1 MNLILWKYCCGSGE
15 VEVENVTFYE
25 QFAAVFAATDGKNHI
40 EIQRFLLGVGDD
52 PERYSLPVRNIFKH
66 IAAGLRDRNIAPVDS
81 QDLSLSDVAGLKFLS
96 DHLRRCDILPLA
108 ALGSCLFAI
117 CFEAETRHKQL
128 AQQIKITEM
137 FGTDGFDGDS
147 EWTNDLPSDKIKV
160 QEILQ
165 SPKTEWSR
173 PAAADAGTDL
183 GNAHTQETRWRQ
195 ANGADALQKMKA
207 LLRSLFDW
215 SRAKMRRK
223 K

>member
-1 MNLILWKYCCGSGE
+1 MNFG
-15 VEVENVTFYE
+15 E
-25 QFAAVFAATDGKNHI
+25 QFAAVFAATDQKNHI
-40 EIQRFLLGVGDD
+40 ELQRFLLGVGDD
-52 PERYSLPVRNIFKH
+52 SERYSAPVRNLFKH
-66 IAAGLRDRNIAPVDS
+66 IAAGLRDRNIAPVEA
-81 QDLSLSDVAGLKFLS
+81 QDLNLSDVAGLKFLS

-108 ALGSCLFAI
+108 ALGSCLFSI

-128 AQQIKITEM
+128 ARQIKIMEV
-137 FGTDGFDGDS
+137 FGIDGFDGDA

-165 SPKTEWSR
+165 SPKTEWPR

>member
-1 MNLILWKYCCGSGE
+1 MNLIRWKFFCGSVE
-15 VEVENVTFYE
+15 VEVENMTFYE
-25 QFAAVFAATDGKNHI
+25 QFAAVFAATDQKNHI
-40 EIQRFLLGVGDD
+40 ELQRFLLGVGDD
-52 PERYSLPVRNIFKH
+52 PERYSLQVRNMFKH
-66 IAAGLRDRNIAPVDS
+66 IAAGLRDRNIGPVDT

-108 ALGSCLFAI
+108 ALGSCLFSI

-128 AQQIKITEM
+128 ARQIKIMEV
-137 FGTDGFDGDS
+137 FGIDGFDGDA

-165 SPKTEWSR
+165 SPKTEWPR